1 MIGTKTVMATPS
13 TIKQQWLLVDA
24 NDVVLGRLATE
35 VARLLRGKH
44 KADFTPHMD
53 MGDHVV
59 VINASQIK
67 VTGRKAE
74 GKEGK
79 LYHHHTGY
87 PGGIKEESYAD
98 LHARAPERVIQ
109 KAVKGMLPKGPLGYA
124 MLKRLRV
131 YAGAEHP
138 HMAQCPASYSVK
150 DAQSC
155 TAVSTKKGE
164 DNK

>member
-13 TIKQQWLLVDA
+13 TIKQQWLVVDA
-24 NDVVLGRLATE
+24 NDVVLGRLAAE

-44 KADFTPHMD
+44 KVDFTPHMD

-59 VINASQIK
+59 VINASQVK

-74 GKEGK
+74 GKAGK
-79 LYHHHTGY
+79 IYHRHTGY
-87 PGGIKEESYAD
+87 PGGIKEETYQD

-109 KAVKGMLPKGPLGYA
+109 QAVKGMLPKGPLGYA
-124 MLKRLRV
+124 MLRRLRV

-138 HMAQCPASYSVK
+138 HMAQSPISYSVK
-150 DAQSC
+150 DAQSS
-155 TAVSTKKGE
+155 TAVSPKNE
-164 DNK
+164 DEK